1 MDKVFLNE
9 LDEKERIVYKIA
21 QQHLKS
27 SFNITRTNGYIEFKK
42 KREQK
47 ISFNH

>member
-1 MDKVFLNE
+1 MYNMEKVFVNE

-21 QQHLKS
+21 QEHLKS

-42 KREQK
+42 KSVHK
-47 ISFNH
+47 K